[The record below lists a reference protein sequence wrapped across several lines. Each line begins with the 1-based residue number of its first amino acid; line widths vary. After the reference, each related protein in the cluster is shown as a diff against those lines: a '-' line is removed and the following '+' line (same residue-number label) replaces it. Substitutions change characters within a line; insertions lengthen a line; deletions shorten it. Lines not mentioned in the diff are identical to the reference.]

1 MNQSLTEEC
10 GAQVKD
16 LMTKIV
22 ISIDYTMSVKEAA
35 VMMEDVDIGS
45 IIIMK
50 DNKPVG
56 ILTER
61 DITRRVVACGR
72 SPSIPVSEV
81 MSSPLMVTRPDETI
95 WGLVDIMKSKKIRRA
110 PVVEKKRLVGIITMS
125 DLSKGCSVSSNS
137 EIRQLYDKA
146 VIRLKNGDNH
156 V

>member
-16 LMTKIV
+16 LMTKNV
-22 ISIDYTMSVKEAA
+22 ISIDYTMNIKAA
-35 VMMEDVDIGS
+35 AMMMEDVDIGC
-45 IIIMK
+45 IIVMK

-61 DITRRVVACGR
+61 DITRRIVACGR
-72 SPSIPVSEV
+72 SSSIPVSKV
-81 MSSPLMVTRPDETI
+81 MSSPLLITRPDETI
-95 WGLVDIMKSKKIRRA
+95 WELVDIMKSNRIRKA
-110 PVVEKKRLVGIITMS
+110 PVVEKNRLIGIITMG
-125 DLSKGCSVSSNS
+125 DLSKACSANS
-137 EIRQLYDKA
+137 DREIRQLYDKA